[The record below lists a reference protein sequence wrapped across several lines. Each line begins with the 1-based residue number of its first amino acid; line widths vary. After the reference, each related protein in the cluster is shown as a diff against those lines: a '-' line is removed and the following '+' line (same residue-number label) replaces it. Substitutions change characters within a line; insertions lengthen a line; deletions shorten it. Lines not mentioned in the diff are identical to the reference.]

1 MLQTLAACRLETL
14 CGDGMA
20 LAQDLPEVAGTT
32 RLAPTQTVRRGDGHT
47 LVLLAGEHDI
57 SSLFALSETLAI
69 VIAVDDND
77 LIVDLSD
84 VQFMGAETVG
94 VLIRARNLLLSQSR
108 SLTLRSPAPGAQ
120 RVLDLCWLDDVS
132 PRLTL
137 VAPTA

>member
-1 MLQTLAACRLETL
+1 
-14 CGDGMA
+14 MA